1 MLLGREHVL
10 ERDELVTARTTVT
23 TEVRTHHGPRRSLTG
38 GSGRRDSNTGST
50 GRLALFLLL
59 VAATIAMVPWAAAR
73 VEAARAGDP
82 PPTPR
87 LGEAVWVGG
96 TTARPPLELLAEHVD
111 GDGGSYVVRVTVRND
126 GDRPFAMGALDAGL
140 MLDNLQQASGI
151 GTRAELAG
159 AQLEPGRERV
169 VTYRFTVPSGRT
181 AESFVATVGDRGT
194 ERARWQAS

>member
-1 MLLGREHVL
+1 M
-10 ERDELVTARTTVT
+10 
-23 TEVRTHHGPRRSLTG
+23 
-38 GSGRRDSNTGST
+38 
-50 GRLALFLLL
+50 
-59 VAATIAMVPWAAAR
+59 
-73 VEAARAGDP
+73 
-82 PPTPR
+82 
-87 LGEAVWVGG
+87 
-96 TTARPPLELLAEHVD
+96 
-111 GDGGSYVVRVTVRND
+111 TVRND

-140 MLDNLQQASGI
+140 MLDNLQQADPAI